1 MKQSGMYPE
10 RVEKINP
17 KTNSKEIDNTVY
29 SENVVNRKFDIDGTL
44 LDFRKETKRCFSRC

>member
-29 SENVVNRKFDIDGTL
+29 SKNIVNRKFDIED
-44 LDFRKETKRCFSRC
+44 RNKVWQVI